1 MTKHTEQHFCGLIVI
16 VLLVIAHLTGCVP
29 QSDGPQ
35 PLADDGF
42 VDVTGGRI
50 AFRVIGERSGI
61 PVLVI
66 HGGPGSSSCIYPS
79 TFMGVAAEHPV
90 VMYDQLGTGYSDRMT
105 NLEKYAVIPRFVK
118 EVADLR
124 VQLGLEEVHLVG
136 HSWGGTIAMEYLL
149 SKPDGVKSVT
159 FMGPLLGTDRWLED
173 ARMLVSELPAEM
185 QQVVYDALEMGDF
198 SSEDFAEANTE
209 FLSRFGT
216 RYMPDGGI
224 EECNVKPPGDSG
236 LYEYMWGPSEF
247 LSTGTL
253 QEYNSID
260 RLPELDLPVLFLG
273 GEFDEARP
281 ATLREYQAAV
291 PGSQVVIIPD
301 AGHVV
306 NVDQTILFNEAV
318 LRFIRSVESN

>member
-1 MTKHTEQHFCGLIVI
+1 MTFVRKLNWFTFALVGAA
-16 VLLVIAHLTGCVP
+16 LLLPGCTP
-29 QSDGPQ
+29 QSASIPQ
-35 PLADDGF
+35 LPDDGF
-42 VDVTGGRI
+42 VDVEGGRV
-50 AFRVIGERSGI
+50 AFRVIGERSGV

-79 TFMGVAAEHPV
+79 TFKGVAEEHPV
-90 VMYDQLGTGYSDRMT
+90 VMYDQLGTGHSDRILD
-105 NLEKYAVIPRFVK
+105 LEKFAVIPRFVS

-124 VQLGLEEVHLVG
+124 SQLELDEVHIVG
-136 HSWGGTIAMEYLL
+136 HSWGGTVAMEYLL
-149 SKPDGVKSVT
+149 TQPSGVKSVT

-173 ARMLVSELPAEM
+173 AKGLVAELPEDM
-185 QQVVYDALEMGDF
+185 QQVIYESLEAGNF
-198 SSEDFAEANTE
+198 SSPEFAAANTE

-216 RYMPDGGI
+216 RYRPDGGI
-224 EECNVKPPGDSG
+224 AECNTKPPGNSG

-253 QEYNSID
+253 RNYDSID
-260 RLPELDLPVLFLG
+260 RLPELDLPVLFLA

-281 ATLREYQAAV
+281 ETMREYQALV

-306 NVDQTILFNEAV
+306 NVDQTDLFNRAV
-318 LRFIRSVESN
+318 LDFIASVESN